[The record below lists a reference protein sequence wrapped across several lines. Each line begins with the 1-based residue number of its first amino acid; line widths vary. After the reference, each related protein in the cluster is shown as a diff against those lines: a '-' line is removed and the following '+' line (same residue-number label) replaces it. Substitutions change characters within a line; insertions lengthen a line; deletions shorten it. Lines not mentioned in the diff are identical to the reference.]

1 MSARKKIIIFGEH
14 PKNDAE
20 ALKHLLEKKFT
31 DIDFRPASTIAL
43 RGSMWD
49 NKIQLKKI
57 LSGFLDKEENRDAY
71 FLLYVR
77 DLDKKE
83 NRNARQKNFD
93 KVQKICSQNSKDI
106 YFFLI
111 EMELESL
118 MLADYENCFPDWVN
132 DKEYNKN
139 PMLVKNPKDGILSKK
154 KYGYKEADAIDIFK
168 KLDFENICNRHK
180 GFKEFVNEFS
190 KLAEK

>member
-1 MSARKKIIIFGEH
+1 MSARKKIIIFGEN

-20 ALKHLLEKKFT
+20 ALGYLLKKKFT
-31 DIDFRPASTIAL
+31 NIHFSPASTIAL

-57 LSGFLDKEENRDAY
+57 LLGFLDKEENRDAY

-83 NRNARQKNFD
+83 NRKARQKNFVE
-93 KVQKICSQNSKDI
+93 VQKICSQNSKDI

-132 DKEYNKN
+132 DKEYNEN
-139 PMLVKNPKDGILSKK
+139 PMLVKSPKDGILSKR
-154 KYGYKEADAIDIFK
+154 YRYKEADAIDIFK